1 MIKTTAKVS
10 TEKQLAEEEIFAVL
24 GHRFRLAILDLLYEN
39 VELSYTELLEML
51 GIDEGL
57 LNFHLRKMRKLIRT
71 TEEKTYMLSD
81 MGKTAHALIRGV
93 QDKAATREEAALT
106 TFGIPVGVTLTAS
119 VVSRRILAFLVDAAI
134 IMVSTGLVFD
144 KTFMKLVS
152 DIFRLQFGELVS
164 ELTYQTIAAYSHLF
178 FAAYIIFTILEAYK
192 GQTLGKFLFKIRAV
206 KVRVATESRGR
217 ISLMDSAVRNIGK
230 VFLLPLD
237 ILLGVVFYSRRGYL
251 RFFDYYTR
259 TTVEPVLSQ

>member
-1 MIKTTAKVS
+1 MTAKAS

-24 GHRFRLAILDLLYEN
+24 GHRFRLAILDLLHEN
-39 VELSYTELLEML
+39 VELSYTELLDML

-71 TEEKTYMLSD
+71 TDAKTYMLSD
-81 MGKTAHALIRGV
+81 MGKTAHVLIQAV
-93 QDKAATREEAALT
+93 QGKAATSEEAAIT
-106 TFGIPVGVTLTAS
+106 TIGIPVGLTLPADIMG
-119 VVSRRILAFLVDAAI
+119 RRILAFLVDAAI
-134 IMVSTGLVFD
+134 IMVSTGLLFD
-144 KTFMKLVS
+144 KNFLKLIS
-152 DIFRLQFGELVS
+152 DIFQLQFGELLVS
-164 ELTYQTIAAYSHLF
+164 EFTYQTIASYSHLF

-192 GQTLGKFLFKIRAV
+192 GQTLGKFLFKIRVV
-206 KVRVATESRGR
+206 KVRMATDSRGR

-237 ILLGVVFYSRRGYL
+237 ILLGVIFYSRRGYL

-259 TTVEPVLSQ
+259 TTVEHVLSV